1 MDVYMNI
8 FDRDMSLKANKQH
21 NVNDI
26 DRQTDRR
33 KNKKRRF

>member
-1 MDVYMNI
+1 MNI

-26 DRQTDRR
+26 DRQEKER
-33 KNKKRRF
+33 KEDLKFSTIR